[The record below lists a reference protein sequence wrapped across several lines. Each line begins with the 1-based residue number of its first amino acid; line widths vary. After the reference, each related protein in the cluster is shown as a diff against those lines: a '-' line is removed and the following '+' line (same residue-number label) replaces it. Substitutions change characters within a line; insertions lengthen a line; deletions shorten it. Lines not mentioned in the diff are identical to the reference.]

1 MQLKQGQH
9 IIAQSEAFGAPLQLF
24 DLNIL
29 NSVMFCYMSQDKK
42 RKKVRLS
49 LISFLFLGPSTVE

>member
-42 RKKVRLS
+42 KKKS
-49 LISFLFLGPSTVE
+49 QAITY